1 MIILPD
7 GVKIEMQ
14 WKQCKYDNNKSYIVF
29 QIIPMLK
36 EKDIV
41 IVPNKNRWKLIQ
53 DVFSFEER
61 EEIIFLLER
70 INWKRDIQIL
80 EMDVEPCVN
89 KEFDIRTGMIEMT
102 NGYITLTKEN
112 LFDID
117 SKLNKK
123 QVKEL
128 YCKLEEKF
136 AMMSEGVVE
145 IPREILIEGSVFK
158 EICIPAFE
166 RNKNIQLVLK

>member
-1 MIILPD
+1 
-7 GVKIEMQ
+7 
-14 WKQCKYDNNKSYIVF
+14 
-29 QIIPMLK
+29 
-36 EKDIV
+36 
-41 IVPNKNRWKLIQ
+41 
-53 DVFSFEER
+53 
-61 EEIIFLLER
+61 
-70 INWKRDIQIL
+70 
-80 EMDVEPCVN
+80 MDVEPCVN
-89 KEFDIRTGMIEMT
+89 EEFDIRTGMIEMT

-145 IPREILIEGSVFK
+145 IPGEILIKGSVFK
-158 EICIPAFE
+158 EICIPAFK
-166 RNKNIQLVLK
+166 RNKNIQLVLKQTKLLWYYDGRNDENKNARYE

>member
-1 MIILPD
+1 M
-7 GVKIEMQ
+7 
-14 WKQCKYDNNKSYIVF
+14 
-29 QIIPMLK
+29 
-36 EKDIV
+36 
-41 IVPNKNRWKLIQ
+41 
-53 DVFSFEER
+53 
-61 EEIIFLLER
+61 
-70 INWKRDIQIL
+70 
-80 EMDVEPCVN
+80 EPCVN
-89 KEFDIRTGMIEMT
+89 EEFDIRTGMIEMT

-145 IPREILIEGSVFK
+145 IPGEILIKGSVFK
-158 EICIPAFE
+158 EICIPAFK